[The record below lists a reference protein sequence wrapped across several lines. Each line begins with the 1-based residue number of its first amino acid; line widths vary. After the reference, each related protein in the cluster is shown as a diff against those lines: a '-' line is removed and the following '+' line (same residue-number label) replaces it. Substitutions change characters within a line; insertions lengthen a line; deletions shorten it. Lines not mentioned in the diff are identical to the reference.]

1 MIGGKFVVNLLH
13 KDTIMKKVT
22 KKTEK
27 TIEQDF
33 NEIEVITSAMS
44 DKKAKGIISLD
55 LRNIGTAIADWFIIC
70 NADST
75 TNVLAICDNIDDE
88 MEKKC
93 KRSVIRQQGR
103 ENAFWIIMDYGDIV
117 VHIFQTEQ
125 RMFYR
130 LEDLWADAIKT
141 TYEE

>member
-1 MIGGKFVVNLLH
+1 MA
-13 KDTIMKKVT
+13 KVS

-27 TIEQDF
+27 TVEEKF
-33 NEIEVITSAMS
+33 NEIDVIADAMA
-44 DKKAKGIISLD
+44 DKKAKNVVSLD
-55 LRNIGTAIADWFIIC
+55 LRNIGTAIADYFIIC

-75 TNVLAICDNIDDE
+75 PNVIAICDNVEEE

-93 KRSVIRQQGR
+93 KRRVIRQQGR

-125 RMFYR
+125 RLFYR
-130 LEDLWADAIKT
+130 LEDLWADAEIT
-141 TYEE
+141 TYEEK

>member
-1 MIGGKFVVNLLH
+1 MA
-13 KDTIMKKVT
+13 KVS

-27 TIEQDF
+27 TVEEKF
-33 NEIEVITSAMS
+33 NEIDVIADAMA
-44 DKKAKGIISLD
+44 DKKAKNVVSLD
-55 LRNIGTAIADWFIIC
+55 LRNIGTAIADYFIIC

-75 TNVLAICDNIDDE
+75 PNVIAICDNVEEE

-93 KRSVIRQQGR
+93 KRRVIRQQGR

-125 RMFYR
+125 RVFYR
-130 LEDLWADAIKT
+130 LEDLWADAEIT
-141 TYEE
+141 TYEEK